1 MTSPANLGGSIPP
14 TPRTANAYRTP
25 RHNVRPWAKWEPPDD
40 RAPTAH
46 RVAPAGLSSTA
57 IAAQRTGRGQMG
69 IPQMTERP
77 LRPGTGQTT
86 LPTAPA
92 EQQGA
97 LWKAGEKMGP
107 GAATRN
113 TVPSCH
119 EPKWPHDHCWSPTG
133 HCAQQQDAHN
143 VHVRAA
149 VRGATDTCTPVHV
162 RRNTCTSVHVR
173 PAVRDRHNL
182 GHMRPEAR
190 ETDLAHSLRRP
201 CPAFLR
207 PLATQP
213 RGGAA
218 SLGGAASSSAPAAP
232 GSRCID
238 PGPDRCTTL
247 EEDELVLGEADEAE
261 ERPSC
266 RKRQQSRQRSP

>member
-14 TPRTANAYRTP
+14 TPRTTNAYRTL

-107 GAATRN
+107 GAATGN

-133 HCAQQQDAHN
+133 TARNNKMHTMCMFALQCGAPPTHAHLCMCVETHALLCMCAPQC
-143 VHVRAA
+143 VI
-149 VRGATDTCTPVHV
+149 GTISATCDP
-162 RRNTCTSVHVR
+162 
-173 PAVRDRHNL
+173 
-182 GHMRPEAR
+182 RPE
-190 ETDLAHSLRRP
+190 RP
-201 CPAFLR
+201 TWRTPCASHAPPSCGPW
-207 PLATQP
+207 PLS
-213 RGGAA
+213 GG
-218 SLGGAASSSAPAAP
+218 
-232 GSRCID
+232 
-238 PGPDRCTTL
+238 
-247 EEDELVLGEADEAE
+247 E
-261 ERPSC
+261 ERHL
-266 RKRQQSRQRSP
+266 

>member
-1 MTSPANLGGSIPP
+1 
-14 TPRTANAYRTP
+14 
-25 RHNVRPWAKWEPPDD
+25 
-40 RAPTAH
+40 
-46 RVAPAGLSSTA
+46 
-57 IAAQRTGRGQMG
+57 
-69 IPQMTERP
+69 MTERP

-97 LWKAGEKMGP
+97 LWKAGENMGP
-107 GAATRN
+107 SAATGN

-218 SLGGAASSSAPAAP
+218 SLGGAASSSAT
-232 GSRCID
+232 GSGC
-238 PGPDRCTTL
+238 TL

-261 ERPSC
+261 ERPSR
-266 RKRQQSRQRSP
+266 RKRQQSRQRSS